1 MSGRGKGVRRRT
13 RKAIAGRERTG
24 ERGMRAAVN
33 LAPAVEPMAR
43 GRRRAAA
50 ETAPVR
56 DQAPTPVP
64 GPEPEAAPASAPP
77 AKRLRADESAVNEIS
92 EMDGKLEMHGGLNES
107 EVEKI
112 ASHLQDG
119 RLVELS
125 KSFLMRIKNCS
136 DLTNKGGGFGKIYIS
151 RVPIPGFKHRL
162 VLKAI
167 GGDDENSKSQT
178 QLFGS
183 VKNEKLASRVRHFAI
198 VPLLAYHDDL
208 SIGVCYLISP
218 YFENGDLFDALR
230 SDNGD
235 NVLLDWKTR
244 LKVSYQIACGID
256 YMHTS
261 NSFRGTILH
270 LDIKSKN
277 IVLDNKFNA
286 RLIDFGLSRES
297 MTGSNI
303 TTAPLAGTE
312 LYRPPGVHKT
322 SPLLDYYAFGVVI
335 RELLT
340 GLGPEGTCRSQ
351 TPLGRLDMVNF
362 EDVIQR
368 RIWTIDY
375 VWKSVSSIASRC
387 ISSVDD
393 DETSGQI
400 SSALIRTSLKS
411 ILIKES
417 IQKWS
422 VLDDNNCEIC
432 IVNGQLEK
440 EDISF
445 RRVSEINHSNCATKI
460 KICCACMR
468 NSYINPVKCQ
478 ECDNEIKSIIGDGWG
493 AILIAGFDEDN
504 DSFRN
509 DVMMFAQAISSKVLP
524 SMCVSTVITI
534 DSATQT
540 TEPVSVRIDDAF
552 NTVMRHNVH
561 TLVFLYS
568 GHHGNDGF
576 KVGMNEYV
584 SMQHI
589 NRKIQECTHVEKVI
603 AFVDCCQPEIFRVKE
618 ERRLIQFNA
627 TASTD
632 TAISLRNEGSPFT
645 KLLVQAFTMK
655 ASGGKCALPH
665 CECRIDGPFIT
676 IDSLSHYIEIH
687 RQNGLL
693 RGMEPDKSLMKI
705 NWQNE
710 CLAYNNSYKVAF
722 RFDIVLPEPFTSK
735 HTYEVLA
742 TTVNDYDA
750 LIQTI
755 LFPRFADLLGEQLNV
770 HQKSMS
776 HADKNADCLCIVYDT
791 GPKWCEEVDNIEK
804 LVLAWNSKRL
814 LCCKLRFSLTGNCHK
829 PSGFF
834 LKNERI

>member
-1 MSGRGKGVRRRT
+1 MNETSQLEDT
-13 RKAIAGRERTG
+13 
-24 ERGMRAAVN
+24 
-33 LAPAVEPMAR
+33 PA
-43 GRRRAAA
+43 
-50 ETAPVR
+50 
-56 DQAPTPVP
+56 
-64 GPEPEAAPASAPP
+64 
-77 AKRLRADESAVNEIS
+77 
-92 EMDGKLEMHGGLNES
+92 MHEGWNES
-107 EVEKI
+107 EVEDI
-112 ASHLQDG
+112 TSHLQDG

-125 KSFLMRIKNCS
+125 KSFLMKIKNCS
-136 DLTNKGGGFGKIYIS
+136 DLTNMGGGFGKIYIS
-151 RVPIPGFKHRL
+151 RVPIPGFKHKL

-178 QLFGS
+178 QLLGS

-198 VPLLAYHDDL
+198 VPLLAFHDDCSL
-208 SIGVCYLISP
+208 GICYLISP

-235 NVLLDWKTR
+235 KILLEWKTR

-277 IVLDNKFNA
+277 IVLDKKFNA

-303 TTAPLAGTE
+303 TTAPLAGSE
-312 LYRPPGVHKT
+312 LYRPPRYHKT
-322 SPLLDYYAFGVVI
+322 SPLLDLYAFGVVI
-335 RELLT
+335 REILT
-340 GLGPEGTCRSQ
+340 GLGPEGTRPSQ
-351 TPLGRLDMVNF
+351 TPLKLLDMVNF
-362 EDVIQR
+362 EDLIQR
-368 RIWTIDY
+368 RIWAIDY

-417 IQKWS
+417 IQKWT

-432 IVNGQLEK
+432 VVNGQLEK
-440 EDISF
+440 ENLSF
-445 RRVSEINHSNCATKI
+445 RRVSEINHSNCTTKI

-468 NSYINPVKCQ
+468 NSYVNPVKCQ
-478 ECDNEIKSIIGDGWG
+478 ACDNEIKSIIGDGWG

-504 DSFRN
+504 NPFRN
-509 DVMMFAQAISSKVLP
+509 DVKMFAHAISSKVLP

-534 DSATQT
+534 DSATQA
-540 TEPVSVRIDDAF
+540 TEPVSVRIDEAF
-552 NTVMRHNVH
+552 KTIMRHNVH

-568 GHHGNDGF
+568 GHHGKDGF

-589 NRKIQECTHVEKVI
+589 NKKIQECTHVKIVI
-603 AFVDCCQPEIFRVKE
+603 AFMDCCQPERIRVKE
-618 ERRLIQFNA
+618 EEQRLIQFNA

-632 TAISLRNEGSPFT
+632 AALSLRNEGSPFT

-693 RGMEPDKSLMKI
+693 RGMEPEKSLINI

-710 CLAYNNSYKVAF
+710 CLAYNYAYKVAF
-722 RFDIVLPEPFTSK
+722 RFDIVLPHPFTSK
-735 HTYEVLA
+735 HTFEVLA
-742 TTVNDYDA
+742 TTVKDFDA

-776 HADKNADCLCIVYDT
+776 HADKNAHCLCIVYDT
-791 GPKWCEEVDNIEK
+791 GPKCCEEVDNIEH
-804 LVLAWNSKRL
+804 LLLAWNSKRL

-834 LKNERI
+834 LKNGKPVKDCMHEKNEFELT